1 MAALCVWFLT
11 PRPLSDTNLNEVGGP
26 DLADDAGGAGLPPPL
41 ASADPIAPP
50 PPSTSRLG
58 RYTHAAV
65 AVDSVPCAGVGRAV
79 LERAGTAVDAAVA
92 ALLCNGVTTSQS
104 AGLGGGFIMTVVLAN
119 GTRAALVAR
128 ETAPAAATRTMF
140 ANRSSTLGPLAAG
153 VPGELL
159 GLWEA
164 KQRFGN
170 PAVPWTDLLQPAIKL
185 CEEGITV
192 SADAA
197 RALARKADSILADPG
212 LAAVFGN
219 FQQ

>member
-1 MAALCVWFLT
+1 MGRLCHK
-11 PRPLSDTNLNEVGGP
+11 SE
-26 DLADDAGGAGLPPPL
+26 
-41 ASADPIAPP
+41 
-50 PPSTSRLG
+50 RLG

-79 LERAGTAVDAAVA
+79 LEQAGTAVDAAVA

-170 PAVPWTDLLQPAIKL
+170 PDVPWTDLLDSYTIPEVTPANYSDLLIPNIGSIRTEFL
-185 CEEGITV
+185 IG
-192 SADAA
+192 AAA
-197 RALARKADSILADPG
+197 RLGHNVLLTGEQVPSSLLSSSTMLSTRA
-212 LAAVFGN
+212 
-219 FQQ
+219 QQRLP